1 LKHAGFVHLHN
12 HTEYSLLDG
21 ACQIDALVE
30 AAKRFRMPALAITDH
45 GNMFGAVEF
54 FRKASAGGIKPI
66 IGCEV
71 YVAPGARTERT
82 RPPGMSDVAHHLILL
97 AKDIEGYR
105 NLMELASIGYLE
117 GFYYHPRVD
126 LESLQRYRG
135 GLIALTACLKGAVA
149 GCIVRGDEA
158 GAAATAGA
166 LSEIFDGGDLYLE
179 IQDHGLDGERVAL
192 RGLIDLSRRTGLPLV
207 ASNDC
212 HYLRRE
218 DAEAHD
224 VLLCIQTGKTV
235 FDEDRMRFGSDQMYF
250 KSAEEM
256 ARLFKEV
263 PEACENTLE
272 VASKCNVS
280 LEFGKIHLPHFPI
293 PEGYAGAD
301 DYLGDL
307 ATRGLAA
314 RYGLPESEETA
325 RLREELD
332 VIRKM
337 GYSGYFLIVK
347 DFIDKAREMGIPV
360 GPGRGSAAGS
370 LVAYCLGITDVD
382 PMKFGLLFER
392 FLNPERVSMPDMDID
407 FCFERRG
414 EIIDYVISKYGA
426 ESVSQIITFG
436 RMAARAVVRDVGR
449 ALNLPYAEVDRI
461 AKLIPAAPGTTL
473 AKAMEQVPEL
483 RNLASASETYEK
495 LMRCARSLEGLARH
509 ASTHA
514 AGVLIAPG
522 RLRDFVPL
530 FKSAKGEITTQ
541 FDMKSVEKIGLLKM
555 DFLGL
560 RTLTVIHE
568 TLRLLKEGRG
578 VTIDAGE
585 IPLDDETTYK
595 LLCDGATVGV
605 FQLESSGMRD
615 LLRRLKPDKFED
627 IIAVNALFR
636 PGPLGSD
643 MVADFIKCKSGKK
656 RIRYAHPML
665 EPILKDT
672 YGVILYQEQVM
683 EIAGKMADFTM
694 GEADILRR
702 AMGKKR
708 PEEMEAQKRAFVSG
722 ANGKGIKKALAEKI
736 FELMAHFAGYGFNK
750 SHSTAY
756 ALISY
761 TTAYL
766 KTNYPAEFMA
776 ASMSSESGDPARVAL
791 LVEECR
797 RMGLQVLPPDVN
809 LARASFTVCEEGIRF
824 GMAAVR
830 NVGKNCVES
839 IVSERERE
847 GPYDDI
853 FDLMGRVDSKVV
865 SRRAME
871 SLIAAGVCDSIG
883 ENRAWMTKAL
893 PFAVEAGQR
902 LQRDKSVG
910 QESLFSGEAAAVTL
924 RPEVPMEPEWPR
936 SKRIAKEKEALGFY
950 LSDHPLAPYRTI
962 IEKASVQTTVE
973 IRDLPDSSDVR
984 MMGIISAERVTTDKN
999 GRSMAFI
1006 SVEDFLGTIE
1016 CIVFSSVYEGVK
1028 DFAHV
1033 DTVVW
1038 IEGET
1043 SAREDEEAK
1052 ILVREMRQVEGDGSE
1067 AKELHL
1073 RLGEGLLATPE
1084 LQRLKT
1090 LLQRHPGP
1098 SRVYFRVEGAGGSTC
1113 TIRGGNVNVSITGG
1127 LLESLY
1133 SLLGRSRVEVLDG
1146 AGKVGSEVGV
1156 S

>member
-1 LKHAGFVHLHN
+1 LKHSGFVHLHN

-21 ACQIDALVE
+21 ACQIDSLVE
-30 AAKRFRMPALAITDH
+30 TAKKLKMPALAITDH

-82 RPPGMSDVAHHLILL
+82 RPPGMTDVAHHLILL

-135 GLIALTACLKGAVA
+135 GLVALTACLKGAVA
-149 GCIVRGDEA
+149 SCLVRGDEA
-158 GAAATAGA
+158 GATAAAGA
-166 LSEIFDGGDLYLE
+166 LSDIFDGGDLYLE
-179 IQDHGLDGERVAL
+179 IQDHGLDAEQVAA
-192 RGLIDLSRRTGLPLV
+192 RGLIGLSRRTGLPLV

-218 DAEAHD
+218 DSEAHD
-224 VLLCIQTGKTV
+224 VLLCIQTGRTV
-235 FDEDRMRFGSDQMYF
+235 FDEERMRFGSDQMYF

-263 PEACENTLE
+263 PEACANTLE

-280 LEFGKIHLPHFPI
+280 LEFGKIHLPDFPI
-293 PEGYAGAD
+293 PDGYAGAD

-307 ATRGLAA
+307 AARGLAS
-314 RYGLPESEETA
+314 RYGLPGSEETG

-347 DFIDKAREMGIPV
+347 DFIDKAREIGIPV

-370 LVAYCLGITDVD
+370 LVAFCLGITDVD
-382 PMKFGLLFER
+382 PMQFGLLFER

-414 EIIDYVISKYGA
+414 EIIEYVISKYGA

-483 RNLASASETYEK
+483 RNLASASETYDK
-495 LMRCARSLEGLARH
+495 LIRCARSLEGLARH

-568 TLRLLKEGRG
+568 TLRLLEEGRG
-578 VTIDAGE
+578 IKTAAGE
-585 IPLDDETTYK
+585 IPLDDESTYK

-656 RIRYAHPML
+656 RIRYAHPLL

-708 PEEMEAQKRAFVSG
+708 PEEMDAQRRAFVSG

-766 KTNYPAEFMA
+766 KTHYPAEFMA

-809 LARASFTVCEEGIRF
+809 LAGSSFTVCDDGIRF

-839 IVSERERE
+839 IVTEREQA
-847 GPYDDI
+847 GPYADI
-853 FDLMGRVDSKVV
+853 FDLMERVDSKVV

-910 QESLFSGEAAAVTL
+910 QESLFSGESAAVTL
-924 RPEVPMEPEWPR
+924 RPEVPMEAEWAR
-936 SKRIAKEKEALGFY
+936 SKRIAKEKDALGFY
-950 LSDHPLAPYRTI
+950 LSDHPLSPYRAV
-962 IEKASVQTTVE
+962 IEKALVQTTVE
-973 IRDLPDSSDVR
+973 IRDMPDSSDVR

-999 GRSMAFI
+999 GRNMAFI

-1033 DTVVW
+1033 DSVVW
-1038 IEGET
+1038 IAGET

-1052 ILVREMRQVEGDGSE
+1052 ILVREMRPVEGDGGE
-1067 AKELHL
+1067 ASELHL
-1073 RLGEGLLATPE
+1073 RLGEGLLGAPE

-1098 SRVYFRVEGAGGSTC
+1098 SRVYLRVEGPDGSTC
-1113 TIRGGNVNVSITGG
+1113 TVKGGNVNVSITGG

-1133 SLLGRSRVEVLDG
+1133 SLLGRSRVEVTD
-1146 AGKVGSEVGV
+1146 AAAEVKSEVGV

>member
-1 LKHAGFVHLHN
+1 MKHAGFVHLHN

-30 AAKRFRMPALAITDH
+30 AAKKFKMPALAITDH

-71 YVAPGARTERT
+71 YVAPGPRTERT
-82 RPPGMSDVAHHLILL
+82 RPPGMSEVAHHLVLL
-97 AKDIEGYR
+97 AKDIEGYH

-126 LESLQRYRG
+126 LECLQRYRA
-135 GLIALTACLKGAVA
+135 GLVALTACLKGAVA
-149 GCIVRGDEA
+149 GCVVRGDQDGAMRAA
-158 GAAATAGA
+158 GT
-166 LSEIFDGGDLYLE
+166 LSDIFDGGDLYVE
-179 IQDHGLDGERVAL
+179 IQDHGLEGERAAA

-250 KSAEEM
+250 KSPEEM

-263 PEACENTLE
+263 PEACENTLD

-301 DYLGDL
+301 DYLRDL
-307 ATRGLAA
+307 AARGLAR
-314 RYGLPESEETA
+314 RYGLPRPDAAA
-325 RLREELD
+325 RLKDELD
-332 VIRKM
+332 VICKM

-347 DFIDKAREMGIPV
+347 DFIDKARGMGIPV

-370 LVAYCLGITDVD
+370 LVAYCLGITNVD
-382 PMKFGLLFER
+382 PLKFGLLFER

-414 EIIDYVISKYGA
+414 EIIEYVISKYGA

-436 RMAARAVVRDVGR
+436 RMAARAVLRDVGR

-483 RNLASASETYEK
+483 RNLASASETYDK
-495 LMRCARSLEGLARH
+495 LIRCARSLEGLARH

-568 TLRLLKEGRG
+568 TLRLLVEGRG
-578 VTIDAGE
+578 LALDPE
-585 IPLDDETTYK
+585 EMPLDDENTYK

-722 ANGKGIKKALAEKI
+722 ANGKGISKALAEKI

-776 ASMSSESGDPARVAL
+776 ASMSSESGDPSRVAL

-797 RMGLQVLPPDVN
+797 RVGLQVLPPDVN
-809 LARASFTVCEEGIRF
+809 LARGSFTVCPEGIRF
-824 GMAAVR
+824 GMAAVK
-830 NVGKNCVES
+830 NVGKSCVES
-839 IVSERERE
+839 IVAERDSG

-853 FDLMGRVDSKVV
+853 FDLMERVDSKVV

-883 ENRAWMTKAL
+883 ANRAWMTKAL

-910 QESLFSGEAAAVTL
+910 QESLFSGGGVAVTL
-924 RPEVPMEPEWPR
+924 RPEVPPEDEWPR
-936 SKRIAKEKEALGFY
+936 AKRIAKEKEALGFY
-950 LSDHPLAPYRTI
+950 LSDHPLAPYRTV

-973 IRDLPDSSDVR
+973 IRDLPDSSEVR
-984 MMGIISAERVTTDKN
+984 MMGIISGERVTTDKN
-999 GRSMAFI
+999 GRNMAFI

-1016 CIVFSSVYEGVK
+1016 CIVFSSVYETVRN
-1028 DFAHV
+1028 FAHV

-1052 ILVREMRQVEGDGSE
+1052 ILVREMRRVEGDGSE
-1067 AKELHL
+1067 VKELHL

-1084 LQRLKT
+1084 LERLRT

-1098 SRVYFRVEGAGGSTC
+1098 SRVYFRVEGADGSTC
-1113 TIRGGNVNVSITGG
+1113 VVRGGNVNVSITGS

-1146 AGKVGSEVGV
+1146 AGRIGSEVGV